1 MHSIT
6 GWHICWQN
14 DNGCLNNIC
23 EGKMKELEKRYHC
36 GFLIATIHLK
46 KATILEALDFKSE
59 IDEEIQRGQHNVV
72 LNLSKCEFLDSTFIG
87 VLVVTWKKLKT
98 KGGKLKLVKP
108 GYFAKS
114 VFHLTGTIE
123 IFETYETIE
132 EALSS
137 FVTPIEDYEIDMSLK
152 QKFN

>member
-1 MHSIT
+1 
-6 GWHICWQN
+6 
-14 DNGCLNNIC
+14 
-23 EGKMKELEKRYHC
+23 MKELEKTYHC
-36 GFLIATIHLK
+36 GFLIASIHLK

-59 IDEEIQRGQHNVV
+59 IDEEIQQGQHNIVV
-72 LNLSKCEFLDSTFIG
+72 NLSECEFLDSTFIG
-87 VLVVTWKKLKT
+87 VLVVTWKKLKS

-114 VFHLTGTIE
+114 VFYLSGTIE
-123 IFETYETIE
+123 IFETYESVQ

-137 FVTPIEDYEIDMSLK
+137 FVTPIEDYELNSNLK

>member
-1 MHSIT
+1 
-6 GWHICWQN
+6 
-14 DNGCLNNIC
+14 
-23 EGKMKELEKRYHC
+23 MKELEKRYHC

-59 IDEEIQRGQHNVV
+59 IDKEIQRGQHNVV
-72 LNLSKCEFLDSTFIG
+72 VNLSECEFIDSTFIG
-87 VLVVTWKKLKT
+87 VLVVTWKKLKS

-108 GYFAKS
+108 GYFVKS

-123 IFETYETIE
+123 LFENYESVE

-137 FVTPIEDYEIDMSLK
+137 FVTPIEHYEVDPNIK
-152 QKFN
+152 QKAN

>member
-1 MHSIT
+1 
-6 GWHICWQN
+6 
-14 DNGCLNNIC
+14 
-23 EGKMKELEKRYHC
+23 MKELEKNYHC
-36 GFLIATIHLK
+36 GFLIASIRLK

-59 IDEEIQRGQHNVV
+59 IDEEIQKGQHNIIV
-72 LNLSKCEFLDSTFIG
+72 NLSECEFLDSTFIG
-87 VLVVTWKKLKT
+87 VLVVTWKKLKA

-108 GYFAKS
+108 GYFTKS

-123 IFETYETIE
+123 IFETYESVD

-137 FVTPIEDYEIDMSLK
+137 FVTPIEDYSVNIRLN